1 MNKNAIYFGIA
12 IVVAITLFAFLSNSN
27 NQPALIG
34 YAFTLDQRGQL
45 PGEFIGKATAFDIQR
60 SLYRNVSVTFDKKT
74 QAHIQSI
81 TGMVGMRITPSND
94 TLGVTISNLEPN
106 TKYYKYV
113 DHLDNLQEITADEAG
128 SVTFQQDASQE
139 RYIMIFTSPSTY
151 FIEDNATG
159 GDCKDIGSWNTSTKT
174 CTLNK
179 DTTKSIE
186 IKDNGITL
194 DGDNHTVQGPD
205 SNIGIYING
214 GLLGDIT
221 DVTIKDITVI
231 GFSKGIQINNAN
243 NVNLINVITSN
254 NADGTEFYRAENSS
268 ITDSSITSN
277 TSKGLII
284 GTSSDVNGVTNNI
297 ITSNGVGIDLGLN
310 SQSLISRNNI
320 TLNGNGITVS
330 AIGGANTFLWQNNLD
345 NANQVSILFDGDTQF
360 YKDPPIRG
368 NFWADHACTQD
379 TINNNICTN
388 RYLVKDRSILSD
400 IYDEYPW
407 ACEDGWKF
415 GVNCPVTPPQTITP
429 TSTATTSNL
438 PGANSVIEN
447 ARSILDA
454 PYQWGAKG
462 FDYASSKFVSANII
476 KNGNYQFWN
485 IEKIGASGKK
495 GAMDTG
501 LGIDCSGLSMWSY
514 NKDQYG
520 DQKVNFANCL
530 DPNRECRVFFEGAN
544 KQYKDNSDRITKND
558 LKPGDLLFFDTKND
572 GVAIMDHMALYTG
585 ESAYNV
591 IHASGYTN
599 YVTYANYDPVTNEL
613 TTINKDGVAQRLKVT
628 DFGRLKRPKIS
639 LLIYVKSPVTMIITD
654 PNGLVTSLENP
665 WDGGLEYQVHDVD
678 NDGELNELAATGER
692 KMGEYKIKLV
702 PIAGVASTDTYSL
715 IAKAFI
721 NGAWRDVTLAQDVPV
736 SKISKTPYILQSS
749 STEIVQKEQEAK
761 TIICHVPPGNPT
773 NAHTLSLPA
782 SAIQAHLGHGD
793 KLGEC
798 SDMVPPGQA
807 KKKNK

>member
-94 TLGVTISNLEPN
+94 TLGVTINNLEPN

-113 DHLDNLQEITADEAG
+113 DHLDNLQEITTDEAG

-159 GDCKDIGSWNTSTKT
+159 GDCEDIGAWNDATKT

-179 DTTKSIE
+179 DITKSIE
-186 IKDNGITL
+186 IRDNGITL
-194 DGDNHTVQGPD
+194 DGDDHTVQGPD

-221 DVTIKDITVI
+221 DVTIKDITVR
-231 GFSKGIQINNAN
+231 GFSKGIHINNAN

-268 ITDSSITSN
+268 IIDSSITSN

-284 GTSSDVNGVTNNI
+284 GTSSDVNGVTNNT

-388 RYLVKDRSILSD
+388 RYLVKDRPILSD

-407 ACEDGWKF
+407 ACEDGWIRD
-415 GVNCPVTPPQTITP
+415 CPLTPPTTVTQTP
-429 TSTATTSNL
+429 TSGN
-438 PGANSVIEN
+438 
-447 ARSILDA
+447 
-454 PYQWGAKG
+454 WGE
-462 FDYASSKFVSANII
+462 II
-476 KNGNYQFWN
+476 N
-485 IEKIGASGKK
+485 
-495 GAMDTG
+495 
-501 LGIDCSGLSMWSY
+501 
-514 NKDQYG
+514 
-520 DQKVNFANCL
+520 
-530 DPNRECRVFFEGAN
+530 
-544 KQYKDNSDRITKND
+544 
-558 LKPGDLLFFDTKND
+558 
-572 GVAIMDHMALYTG
+572 
-585 ESAYNV
+585 
-591 IHASGYTN
+591 
-599 YVTYANYDPVTNEL
+599 
-613 TTINKDGVAQRLKVT
+613 
-628 DFGRLKRPKIS
+628 
-639 LLIYVKSPVTMIITD
+639 
-654 PNGLVTSLENP
+654 
-665 WDGGLEYQVHDVD
+665 
-678 NDGELNELAATGER
+678 
-692 KMGEYKIKLV
+692 
-702 PIAGVASTDTYSL
+702 
-715 IAKAFI
+715 
-721 NGAWRDVTLAQDVPV
+721 
-736 SKISKTPYILQSS
+736 
-749 STEIVQKEQEAK
+749 
-761 TIICHVPPGNPT
+761 GNPT
-773 NAHTLSLPA
+773 VTLFADQGKTTTLKRLPNGWVVKVLDDSGDPMGVEDVTDSTTGWVISDNLLATNNQEKINRGGELLGNDDLRKKEILNILDFYYNNTDTLQSLYSSNDKDRENKDNRISSIKGLHTPMEVLIAMMVDESQTTTGIGGGGNLVTTEFNNELVTVDKGYGLYQITKPA
-782 SAIQAHLGHGD
+782 TLKGISTGYNTKDEKCVFYRTRLWEGVRTNEYLCKFYSNFYQGI
-793 KLGEC
+793 
-798 SDMVPPGQA
+798 A
-807 KKKNK
+807 KNIKDGFRT